1 MLAMKSWWIIPTVGI
16 AFIIALALLSAGAFE
31 VAALR
36 QERLRLIYVAILGAE
51 VVIVGLASILHFAET
66 YSVREVA
73 GMSLVVVGAFVVW
86 S

>member
-1 MLAMKSWWIIPTVGI
+1 MKSWRTIPTVGM
-16 AFIIALALLSAGAFE
+16 AFIIALALLSAGTFE

-36 QERLRLIYVAILGAE
+36 QELLGLIYVAILGAE
-51 VVIVGLASILHFAET
+51 VVIIGLASILHFAET

>member
-1 MLAMKSWWIIPTVGI
+1 MKSWWTIPTAGM

-51 VVIVGLASILHFAET
+51 VVIIGLTSILHIAET
-66 YSVREVA
+66 YSGREVA
-73 GMSLVVVGAFVVW
+73 GMSLVAARAFIVW